1 MHVALVTI
9 LEHHDVE
16 PVSKFFLLGSVGS
29 VLYNLALVP
38 HIQHL
43 RPSIPFRN
51 KCLKILL
58 KKGKLMKIG
67 HYLGQS

>member
-1 MHVALVTI
+1 MHVALVTP

-16 PVSKFFLLGSVGS
+16 PISKFFLLGSVGS

-43 RPSIPFRN
+43 RPSIPFLEIKLIVFKN
-51 KCLKILL
+51 TVE
-58 KKGKLMKIG
+58 KKANL
-67 HYLGQS
+67 